1 MESRIQSK
9 VSNKTLTRKTKDR
22 AEDSPWWVFSVG
34 NGGDVG
40 ETDWTDPADWLECW
54 LLLTFLIIIIIK
66 GHLLVQMKQNKN
78 RIPHYSASS

>member
-1 MESRIQSK
+1 MESRIRSK
-9 VSNKTLTRKTKDR
+9 VSNKNINKENKRQSR
-22 AEDSPWWVFSVG
+22 RQSVVG
-34 NGGDVG
+34 ISSWQQGDGEVG
-40 ETDWTDPADWLECW
+40 ETDPASTLWCW